1 MPVRTSPQL
10 RFLLRGSLLVVV
22 MLTVWWMLLLDPLL
36 GALRVSTGL
45 VLRLV
50 PGDGSTAHATN
61 DPSGNWVLQVPLPA
75 FVQRSNAVQ
84 KMFDAAIRP
93 VRLPSL
99 KLAISRDVPVLFSL
113 VFPLFW
119 AAALA
124 APFSRRTWKILL
136 GGTALVCLI
145 SIGCIILYSVY
156 MIDRNLGYTT
166 GAPNAVLN
174 FFEYLNMFVVPYAAP
189 LLIALA
195 LDADLRSQIFSW
207 DPA

>member
-1 MPVRTSPQL
+1 MPARTSPQL

-22 MLTVWWMLLLDPLL
+22 MLTAWWMLLLDPLL
-36 GALRVSTGL
+36 SALRVSTGL
-45 VLRLV
+45 ALHLL
-50 PGDGSTAHATN
+50 PGNGSTAHVSN
-61 DPSGNWVLQVPLPA
+61 DPFGNWILQVPQPG
-75 FVQRSNAVQ
+75 FVQRSDAVQ
-84 KMFDAAIRP
+84 KMFDPAVRP

-99 KLAISRDVPVLFSL
+99 KLAVARDVPVLFSL

-124 APFSRRTWKILL
+124 GPFSRRTWKILL
-136 GGTALVCLI
+136 AGTGLVYLI
-145 SIGCIILYSVY
+145 SIGCVILYSVY

-166 GAPNAVLN
+166 GAPNVVLN
-174 FFEYLNMFVVPYAAP
+174 FFEYLNMYVVPYAAP

-195 LDADLRSQIFSW
+195 LNADLRAQIFSW

>member
-1 MPVRTSPQL
+1 
-10 RFLLRGSLLVVV
+10 
-22 MLTVWWMLLLDPLL
+22 
-36 GALRVSTGL
+36 
-45 VLRLV
+45 
-50 PGDGSTAHATN
+50 
-61 DPSGNWVLQVPLPA
+61 VPLPG
-75 FVQRSNAVQ
+75 FIQRSDAAQ
-84 KMFDAAIRP
+84 KMFDPAVRP

-99 KLAISRDVPVLFSL
+99 KLAVARDVPVLFSL

-136 GGTALVCLI
+136 AGTALVYLI
-145 SIGCIILYSVY
+145 SVGGIILYSVY

-166 GAPNAVLN
+166 GAANTVLN
-174 FFEYLNMFVVPYAAP
+174 FFEYLNMYVVPYAAP

-195 LDADLRSQIFSW
+195 LNSDLRAQIFSS

>member
-1 MPVRTSPQL
+1 MPARTSPQL

-22 MLTVWWMLLLDPLL
+22 MLTAWWMFLLDPLL
-36 GALRVSTGL
+36 GALRVSTAL
-45 VLRLV
+45 ALHLA

-75 FVQRSNAVQ
+75 FVQRSDAVQ
-84 KMFDAAIRP
+84 KIFDPALRP
-93 VRLPSL
+93 VRLRSL
-99 KLAISRDVPVLFSL
+99 KLAIARDVPVLFSL

-136 GGTALVCLI
+136 AGTALVYLI

-156 MIDRNLGYTT
+156 MIDRNLAYTT
-166 GAPNAVLN
+166 GASNTVLN
-174 FFEYLNMFVVPYAAP
+174 FFEYLNMYVVPYAAP

-195 LDADLRSQIFSW
+195 LNADLRAQIFST

>member
-1 MPVRTSPQL
+1 M
-10 RFLLRGSLLVVV
+10 
-22 MLTVWWMLLLDPLL
+22 
-36 GALRVSTGL
+36 RVSTGL
-45 VLRLV
+45 ALHLF
-50 PGDGSTAHATN
+50 PGNGSTAHATN

-75 FVQRSNAVQ
+75 LIQRSEAVQ
-84 KMFDAAIRP
+84 KMFDPAVRP

-119 AAALA
+119 AAALS

-136 GGTALVCLI
+136 AGTALVYFI
-145 SIGCIILYSVY
+145 SIGSILLYSVY

-166 GAPNAVLN
+166 GAANTVLN
-174 FFEYLNMFVVPYAAP
+174 FFEYLNMYVVPYAAP

-195 LDADLRSQIFSW
+195 LNADLRVQIFSGE
-207 DPA
+207 PA

>member
-1 MPVRTSPQL
+1 MPTRTNPQL

-45 VLRLV
+45 ALHLV
-50 PGDGSTAHATN
+50 PGNGSTAHATS
-61 DPSGNWVLQVPLPA
+61 DPSGNWVLQVPLPG
-75 FVQRSNAVQ
+75 FIQRSDAAQ
-84 KMFDAAIRP
+84 KMFDPALRP

-99 KLAISRDVPVLFSL
+99 KLAVARDVPVLFSL

-136 GGTALVCLI
+136 AGTALVSLV
-145 SIGCIILYSVY
+145 SIGGIILYSIY
-156 MIDRNLGYTT
+156 MIDRNIGYTT
-166 GAPNAVLN
+166 GASNTVLN
-174 FFEYLNMFVVPYAAP
+174 FFEYLNMYVVPYAAP

-195 LDADLRSQIFSW
+195 LNADLRAQIFST

>member
-1 MPVRTSPQL
+1 MPPNPQL

-45 VLRLV
+45 ALHLA
-50 PGDGSTAHATN
+50 PGNGSTAHATN
-61 DPSGNWVLQVPLPA
+61 DLSGNWVLQVPLPG
-75 FVQRSNAVQ
+75 FIQRSDAAQ
-84 KMFDAAIRP
+84 KMFDPAVRP

-99 KLAISRDVPVLFSL
+99 KLAVARDVPVLFSL

-136 GGTALVCLI
+136 AGTALVYLI
-145 SIGCIILYSVY
+145 SIGCIIL
-156 MIDRNLGYTT
+156 
-166 GAPNAVLN
+166 
-174 FFEYLNMFVVPYAAP
+174 
-189 LLIALA
+189 
-195 LDADLRSQIFSW
+195 
-207 DPA
+207 